1 MATVPQYQIGQVKDR
16 AVSGGM
22 QQIQTNPDAFGAGI
36 AQANINRGQVLSQ
49 LGDQAWQQAFKQRDE
64 FDQAV
69 LKDRDNELQSF
80 IRDQLDIEGGFLS
93 LRGKNALDS
102 KAKIESL
109 IQERYKT
116 LSKDIEPRILEQW
129 KTVANQ
135 RINTALGRID
145 THSRTQTTEYYNDV
159 SNNRI
164 SGAVFDVITNYE
176 NPKERDKY
184 IQFGI
189 NEVNQKVQR
198 QLGISPDTQDEDEK
212 ATLEKYQLD
221 FTSAAH
227 SGVVEKLLADDRY
240 DAAEQYYMANK
251 SAMKPDV
258 RLALEKAID
267 AQTRDGQ
274 VREKAMEIWNTPGL
288 SDTEQIER
296 AEKITDASLAELVVA
311 DLKNKQTY
319 RDKEEKDA
327 EETADNDAQNYVL
340 ENSITSL
347 DQIPKEIYNKMSSTK
362 KAQLRTDF
370 INEETRVRTENY
382 RVAGENVLNQ
392 YAIHMADKTQPLP
405 SVADILKMK
414 PDEAIA
420 FMKMRDQDIL
430 DAANADE
437 LEAYKIV
444 KNLQA
449 DGVVKADIDKEL
461 WKRLSGEQKQIIDD
475 RYKLNLER
483 LETIAY
489 EQGLALI
496 ADGLE
501 VPRELYLQMDGI
513 QRLAIQKEQVGFDNR
528 AEAVAYD
535 KLLQHLLI
543 PGNTFDEAPE
553 SLKEGVSSEN
563 LYALQVASSTSKA
576 KQAAK
581 DLEITKVINY
591 SNLLNEARDNPEAFA
606 LRDLQAEIPNLSEAN
621 WKKLDEMQKNPSS
634 IKSVMT
640 RQNLVYQAIAGF
652 DTNNDRFNNE
662 NISTLA
668 TKEGDKG
675 DDVRGFIADV
685 DDRVQA
691 WSLANPGKVMTDN
704 DFKQVLSDAVS
715 DRVYY
720 DDAWTDSIYP
730 ASMISPSER
739 DKAYIL
745 DDDDN
750 KLMLGD
756 IEQDMRD
763 TIIADMRANGE
774 TVTEKAIR
782 DRFEIIK
789 ANQFN
794 MQINVNQ

>member
-22 QQIQTNPDAFGAGI
+22 QQIQTNPDAFGASI
-36 AQANINRGQVLSQ
+36 AQANINQGQVLSQ

-274 VREKAMEIWNTPGL
+274 VRDAVMEIWNTPGL
-288 SDTEQIER
+288 SDTEQIEK
-296 AEKITDASLAELVVA
+296 AEKITDAALSALVVS
-311 DLKNKQTY
+311 DLQSKQTY
-319 RDKEEKDA
+319 RDKE
-327 EETADNDAQNYVL
+327 NQ
-340 ENSITSL
+340 
-347 DQIPKEIYNKMSSTK
+347 DQG
-362 KAQLRTDF
+362 Q
-370 INEETRVRTENY
+370 
-382 RVAGENVLNQ
+382 
-392 YAIHMADKTQPLP
+392 
-405 SVADILKMK
+405 
-414 PDEAIA
+414 
-420 FMKMRDQDIL
+420 
-430 DAANADE
+430 
-437 LEAYKIV
+437 
-444 KNLQA
+444 
-449 DGVVKADIDKEL
+449 
-461 WKRLSGEQKQIIDD
+461 
-475 RYKLNLER
+475 
-483 LETIAY
+483 
-489 EQGLALI
+489 
-496 ADGLE
+496 
-501 VPRELYLQMDGI
+501 
-513 QRLAIQKEQVGFDNR
+513 
-528 AEAVAYD
+528 
-535 KLLQHLLI
+535 
-543 PGNTFDEAPE
+543 
-553 SLKEGVSSEN
+553 
-563 LYALQVASSTSKA
+563 
-576 KQAAK
+576 
-581 DLEITKVINY
+581 
-591 SNLLNEARDNPEAFA
+591 
-606 LRDLQAEIPNLSEAN
+606 
-621 WKKLDEMQKNPSS
+621 
-634 IKSVMT
+634 
-640 RQNLVYQAIAGF
+640 
-652 DTNNDRFNNE
+652 
-662 NISTLA
+662 
-668 TKEGDKG
+668 
-675 DDVRGFIADV
+675 
-685 DDRVQA
+685 
-691 WSLANPGKVMTDN
+691 
-704 DFKQVLSDAVS
+704 
-715 DRVYY
+715 
-720 DDAWTDSIYP
+720 
-730 ASMISPSER
+730 
-739 DKAYIL
+739 
-745 DDDDN
+745 
-750 KLMLGD
+750 
-756 IEQDMRD
+756 
-763 TIIADMRANGE
+763 
-774 TVTEKAIR
+774 
-782 DRFEIIK
+782 
-789 ANQFN
+789 
-794 MQINVNQ
+794 